1 MSCIKLNLITSI
13 EKYTSLLKAPL
24 IQCQEFEELP
34 VEHRLAYQLETGPND
49 ACLPLQQ
56 T

>member
-1 MSCIKLNLITSI
+1 MKVL
-13 EKYTSLLKAPL
+13 L

-34 VEHRLAYQLETGPND
+34 VARQRACQLETGPND